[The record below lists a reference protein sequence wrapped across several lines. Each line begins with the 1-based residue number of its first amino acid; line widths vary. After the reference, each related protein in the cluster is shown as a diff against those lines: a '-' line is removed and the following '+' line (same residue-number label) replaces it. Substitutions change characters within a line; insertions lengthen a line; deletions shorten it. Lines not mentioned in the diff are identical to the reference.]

1 MGGLKHLNIPVPG
14 GSPELCSTLPD
25 WPQGCSP
32 ILLRGMGCA
41 EPVMRVLSIAPL
53 EAAQARREIIS
64 LCSQVSLPV
73 LGEVTVAEFMLTS
86 PIRATGK

>member
-1 MGGLKHLNIPVPG
+1 
-14 GSPELCSTLPD
+14 
-25 WPQGCSP
+25 
-32 ILLRGMGCA
+32 MGCA